1 MKGTVGELGEFG
13 LIRELTSRLTT
24 TPAVRLGPGD
34 DAAVVAAPDRRV
46 VASTD
51 ILLEGRHFRR
61 DWSTAYDVG
70 RKAAAQ
76 NLADIAAMGAVP
88 TALLLGLV
96 VPADLPVT
104 WAAELMDGL
113 RDECQVAGAAVV
125 GGDVVG
131 GDTITV
137 AITALG
143 DLRNHEPVTRGGAR
157 PGDVVAVTGWLGW
170 SAAGY
175 AVLSRGFRSPRAF
188 VEAHRRPE
196 PPYHAGPAAAGLGAT
211 AMTDVSDGLV
221 ADLGHI
227 AEASKCR
234 IDLRSG
240 LIDIP
245 SQMSD
250 IGQAVGVDPLQWVL
264 TGGEDHAIVATFPP
278 DAKLPAR
285 WKVIGEVLNPSA
297 LPQVTVDGAP
307 GPARAAGT
315 TSARSRTP
323 SRAADH

>member
-143 DLRNHEPVTRGGAR
+143 DLRNHEPVTRAAPDPATSSRSPAGSAGPPPDTPCSPAASAR
-157 PGDVVAVTGWLGW
+157 PAPSSRPTAAPNRRTTRAPRPPG
-170 SAAGY
+170 SAP
-175 AVLSRGFRSPRAF
+175 PR
-188 VEAHRRPE
+188 
-196 PPYHAGPAAAGLGAT
+196 
-211 AMTDVSDGLV
+211 
-221 ADLGHI
+221 
-227 AEASKCR
+227 
-234 IDLRSG
+234 
-240 LIDIP
+240 
-245 SQMSD
+245 
-250 IGQAVGVDPLQWVL
+250 
-264 TGGEDHAIVATFPP
+264 
-278 DAKLPAR
+278 
-285 WKVIGEVLNPSA
+285 
-297 LPQVTVDGAP
+297 
-307 GPARAAGT
+307 
-315 TSARSRTP
+315 
-323 SRAADH
+323 

>member
-143 DLRNHEPVTRGGAR
+143 DLRNHEPVTRA
-157 PGDVVAVTGWLGW
+157 
-170 SAAGY
+170 
-175 AVLSRGFRSPRAF
+175 
-188 VEAHRRPE
+188 
-196 PPYHAGPAAAGLGAT
+196 
-211 AMTDVSDGLV
+211 
-221 ADLGHI
+221 
-227 AEASKCR
+227 
-234 IDLRSG
+234 
-240 LIDIP
+240 
-245 SQMSD
+245 
-250 IGQAVGVDPLQWVL
+250 
-264 TGGEDHAIVATFPP
+264 
-278 DAKLPAR
+278 
-285 WKVIGEVLNPSA
+285 
-297 LPQVTVDGAP
+297 AP
-307 GPARAAGT
+307 GPATSWPSPDGSAGPRPDSPCSPAD
-315 TSARSRTP
+315 SARRAPSSRRTGAL
-323 SRAADH
+323 SRRTTRAPRRPGSAPRP

>member
-13 LIRELTSRLTT
+13 LIRELTARLTT

-46 VASTD
+46 VATTD
-51 ILLEGRHFRR
+51 VLLEGSHFRR

-76 NLADIAAMGAVP
+76 NLADVAAMGAVP

-96 VPADLPVT
+96 VPAGLSATWPV
-104 WAAELMDGL
+104 ELMDGL

-125 GGDVVG
+125 GGDVVRG
-131 GDTITV
+131 ETITV

-143 DLRNHEPVTRGGAR
+143 DLRNFEPVTRAGAR
-157 PGDVVAVTGWLGW
+157 PGDIVAVTGWLGW

-196 PPYHAGPAAAGLGAT
+196 PPYQAGPAAAELGAT

-227 AEASKCR
+227 AVASGVC
-234 IDLRSG
+234 IDVKSG
-240 LIDIP
+240 DLDIP
-245 SQMSD
+245 AQMTD

-264 TGGEDHAIVATFPP
+264 TGGEDHAIVATFPQGT
-278 DAKLPAR
+278 KLPAR
-285 WKVIGEVLNPSA
+285 WRVIGRVDKAVGISR
-297 LPQVTVDGAP
+297 VTVDGAP
-307 GPARAAGT
+307 WDKAGGWDHF
-315 TSARSRTP
+315 
-323 SRAADH
+323 ADK

>member
-1 MKGTVGELGEFG
+1 VKGTVGELGEFG
-13 LIRELTSRLTT
+13 LIDKLTSRLTT

-34 DAAVVAAPDRRV
+34 DAAVVAAPDGRV

-51 ILLEGRHFRR
+51 LLLEGRHFRR

-70 RKAAAQ
+70 RKSAAQ

-96 VPADLPVT
+96 VPAQLPVT
-104 WAAELMDGL
+104 WPTELMDGI

-125 GGDVVG
+125 GGDVVR
-131 GDTITV
+131 GDSITI

-143 DLRNHEPVTRGGAR
+143 DLRGHDPVTRSGAR
-157 PGDVVAVTGWLGW
+157 QGDVVAYTGWLGW
-170 SAAGY
+170 SAAGL

-227 AEASKCR
+227 AQSSNVR
-234 IDLRSG
+234 IDLGSG
-240 LIDIP
+240 LVDIP
-245 SQMSD
+245 SQMND
-250 IGQAVGVDPLQWVL
+250 IGQAVGIDPLHWVL

-278 DAKLPAR
+278 GVKLPAR
-285 WKVIGEVLNPSA
+285 WKVIGEVHGPA
-297 LPQVTVDGAP
+297 ARPGVTVDGAP
-307 GPARAAGT
+307 WAGEGGW
-315 TSARSRTP
+315 
-323 SRAADH
+323 DHFTDTEK

>member
-1 MKGTVGELGEFG
+1 
-13 LIRELTSRLTT
+13 
-24 TPAVRLGPGD
+24 
-34 DAAVVAAPDRRV
+34 
-46 VASTD
+46 
-51 ILLEGRHFRR
+51 
-61 DWSTAYDVG
+61 
-70 RKAAAQ
+70 
-76 NLADIAAMGAVP
+76 
-88 TALLLGLV
+88 
-96 VPADLPVT
+96 
-104 WAAELMDGL
+104 MDGL

-125 GGDVVG
+125 GGDVVRRHDHRLHHRARRPAQPRTG
-131 GDTITV
+131 
-137 AITALG
+137 
-143 DLRNHEPVTRGGAR
+143 HRGGAR

-278 DAKLPAR
+278 DVKLPAR
-285 WKVIGEVLNPSA
+285 WKVIGESSTLRP
-297 LPQVTVDGAP
+297 AP
-307 GPARAAGT
+307 GHRRRRPW
-315 TSARSRTP
+315 TSKGGWDHFGSIEDTP
-323 SRAADH
+323 SRAADR

>member
-46 VASTD
+46 VATTD
-51 ILLEGRHFRR
+51 VLLEGRHFRR

-70 RKAAAQ
+70 RKSAAQ
-76 NLADIAAMGAVP
+76 NLADVAAMGAVP

-96 VPADLPVT
+96 VPAELPAPWPV
-104 WAAELMDGL
+104 ELMDGL

-125 GGDVVG
+125 GGDVVRG
-131 GDTITV
+131 EIITV

-143 DLRNHEPVTRGGAR
+143 DLRNREPVTRAGAR
-157 PGDVVAVTGWLGW
+157 AGDIVAVTGWLGW

-196 PPYHAGPAAAGLGAT
+196 PPYHAGPAAAELGAT

-227 AEASKCR
+227 AAASGVC
-234 IDLRSG
+234 IDVTSADL
-240 LIDIP
+240 DVP
-245 SQMSD
+245 AQMTD

-264 TGGEDHAIVATFPP
+264 TGGEDHAIVATFPQST
-278 DAKLPAR
+278 KLPAR
-285 WKVIGEVLNPSA
+285 WRVIGRVSKA
-297 LPQVTVDGAP
+297 FGDPQVTVDGAP
-307 GPARAAGT
+307 WDKAGGW
-315 TSARSRTP
+315 
-323 SRAADH
+323 DHFGAN